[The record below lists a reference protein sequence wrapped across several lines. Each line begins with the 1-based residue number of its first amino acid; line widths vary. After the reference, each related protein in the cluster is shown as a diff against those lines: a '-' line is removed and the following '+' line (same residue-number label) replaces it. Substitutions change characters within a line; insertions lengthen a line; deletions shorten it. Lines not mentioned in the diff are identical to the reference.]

1 MPGSTVGLVG
11 RNGAGK
17 TTTLRTIMGLVPAAA
32 GQILLDG
39 EDLVPLSPHRRCA
52 LGIGY
57 MPEDRRLIGVLTV
70 NDNLLVPAW
79 AQGGRD
85 VADRLDLVSTLLP
98 EVAALLGRRAS
109 GLSGGQQ
116 KLVALARALL
126 AHTASCSWTNRWK
139 ACLRRSRRGW
149 PRSSAP
155 FRCASPASR
164 SWSQS
169 RTSTACAS

>member
-1 MPGSTVGLVG
+1 
-11 RNGAGK
+11 
-17 TTTLRTIMGLVPAAA
+17 VPAAA

-126 AHTASCSWTNRWK
+126 AHTASCS
-139 ACLRRSRRGW
+139 
-149 PRSSAP
+149 
-155 FRCASPASR
+155 
-164 SWSQS
+164 
-169 RTSTACAS
+169 